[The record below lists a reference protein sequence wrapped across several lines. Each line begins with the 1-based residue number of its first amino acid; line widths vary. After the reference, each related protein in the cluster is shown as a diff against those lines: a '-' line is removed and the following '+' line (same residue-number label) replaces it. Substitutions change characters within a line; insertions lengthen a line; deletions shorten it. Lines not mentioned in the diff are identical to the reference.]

1 MIRVAAYC
9 RVSTNKEDQ
18 VNSFESQQRYFQTW
32 IQHNPDWKLQEIY
45 ADEGLSGTNT
55 KKRKQFHRMICAA
68 REGKI
73 DLIITKEVSR
83 FARNTL
89 DVLDYTRELRRYGI
103 GVYFL
108 IDNINTMDQDGE
120 LRLTLMSSIAQ
131 EESRKTSERIKW
143 GQSRSMEN
151 GVVFG
156 GSLLG
161 YDVEG
166 GKIQIN
172 PEGAEVVR
180 AIFHKYLDERK
191 GSSVIARELREEG
204 IPSSR
209 GNLRW
214 SAPTVLKILRN
225 EKYCGD
231 LVQKKT
237 YTPDFLTH
245 EKKYNRG
252 AEEQIILRDH
262 HEAIISRDRWEA
274 VQQELARRSRKQ
286 NQNTTHGNRYPLSGK
301 IKCGDCGSSF
311 LARKKKSRTGQI
323 YRVWRCSKATAEG
336 TLHIDVRGHVL
347 GCGIGRQIREEA
359 AMDIVRQA
367 VQSVQM
373 DTESIIANLT
383 CIVSSVLQD
392 SQNDSNKEQQRLNC
406 ELEREEAK
414 KQKALESFL
423 EQDITKADVQFI
435 NQRCDV
441 RILEIQEQLKKI
453 QWDQRINDTAKNPEE
468 EIRQAIRSMV
478 QGECEEDDF
487 YVRLLD
493 HITVFQD
500 GRAEVILRFLP
511 VQWIYIVHGKETVT
525 QGETAVHDA
534 SSVPISVSNPL
545 SSG

>member
-18 VNSFESQQRYFQTW
+18 SNSFESQQRYFQAW

-45 ADEGLSGTNT
+45 ADEGLSGTDT
-55 KKRKQFHRMICAA
+55 KKRIQFNRMICAA

-108 IDNINTMDQDGE
+108 IDNINTLDQDGE

-143 GQSRSMEN
+143 GQTRSMEN

-161 YDVEG
+161 YDVED
-166 GKIQIN
+166 GKIRVN
-172 PEGAEVVR
+172 PEGAKVVR
-180 AIFHKYLDERK
+180 TIFHKYLDERK
-191 GSSVIARELREEG
+191 GSAVIARELQEEG

-209 GNLRW
+209 GNLHW
-214 SAPTVLKILRN
+214 SAATVLKILRN

-245 EKKYNRG
+245 QKKYNRG
-252 AEEQIILRDH
+252 AEEQVILRDH
-262 HEAIISRDRWEA
+262 HEAIIRRDRWEA
-274 VQQELARRSRKQ
+274 VQQELTRRSRKQ
-286 NQNTTHGNRYPLSGK
+286 SQSTAHGNRYQLSGK

-311 LARKKKSRTGQI
+311 LARKKKSRTGQV

-336 TLHIDVRGHVL
+336 KPHTDFQGHVL
-347 GCGIGRQIREEA
+347 GCGIGRQIREDV
-359 AMDIVRQA
+359 AMDLLKQA

-373 DTESIIANLT
+373 DTEAIIANLT
-383 CIVSSVLQD
+383 CIVCSAIQD
-392 SQNDSNKEQQRLNC
+392 SQDNISKEQQYWKR
-406 ELEREEAK
+406 ELEREEEK
-414 KQKALESFL
+414 KQRALESFL
-423 EQDITKADVQFI
+423 DRDITKADVQFI

-441 RILEIQEQLKKI
+441 RILDIQQQLEKIQQGQTAAKELAEEIQ
-453 QWDQRINDTAKNPEE
+453 
-468 EIRQAIRSMV
+468 QAIRSIL
-478 QGECEEDDF
+478 QGECGEDGF
-487 YVRLLD
+487 YGRLLD

-500 GRAEVILRFLP
+500 GRTEVVLRFLP
-511 VQWIYIVHGKETVT
+511 VRWIYVVHGRGKLT
-525 QGETAVHDA
+525 QGEVEAHYA